1 MTPISPSLGNNI
13 ISIASRDINDA
24 NIQRNKKDR
33 KKCNTPAKGRAPA
46 TFRRRTNK
54 KERFYLGFG
63 PSVGGKDLLML
74 V

>member
-1 MTPISPSLGNNI
+1 M
-13 ISIASRDINDA
+13 SIASRDINDA

-46 TFRRRTNK
+46 TFRRRTDKK

-63 PSVGGKDLLML
+63 PFVGGKDLLML